1 MPPLIVHSM
10 AAVHLFEP
18 QFQRWVSQARSSS
31 AGPGAPG
38 GPSGPIRGSDPR
50 PLPVTED
57 RQGGI
62 PPLGFAS
69 IGLDFSK
76 QCRFGARASCKVSPW
91 ITRACGEKNRVQAR
105 GPTFSG
111 QPWRSSEAQCG
122 PDLGYRSISRLV
134 FFFQIQRIAIL
145 RGLQKLATLTL
156 IDWTTTATTTSRR
169 RSKPLLTRGEA

>member
-1 MPPLIVHSM
+1 M

-134 FFFQIQRIAIL
+134 FFFPNSANSDFARIA
-145 RGLQKLATLTL
+145 
-156 IDWTTTATTTSRR
+156 
-169 RSKPLLTRGEA
+169 EACYPNPNRLDHNGNNYVSPT